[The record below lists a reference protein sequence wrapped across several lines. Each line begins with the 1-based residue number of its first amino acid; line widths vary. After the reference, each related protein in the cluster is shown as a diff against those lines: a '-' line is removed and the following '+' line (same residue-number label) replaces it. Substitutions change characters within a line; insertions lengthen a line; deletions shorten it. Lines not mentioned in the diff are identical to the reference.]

1 MVGKSFIAALVCAVA
16 LVGAA
21 PLDRSAELV
30 PVPVRPMN
38 LAASAVAHRIVAVGD
53 IHSDIKAAVNVL
65 KMAGLIDSKEN
76 WIGGT
81 DTFISTAS
89 SRKKT
94 GDLVDRGADTIAVY
108 KLFQKLRPQAAA
120 AGGEIVN
127 LLGNHEVMNMGGD
140 LRYVTKEDT
149 ASFGGA
155 SKRKA
160 AWNVKSG
167 WIGQFVSQNFK
178 ITHIQNGHTVFSH
191 GDQHVDWAKLGVDT
205 LNQMSRDNIMAGKF
219 KEPIFRTPGPLW
231 NRALA
236 ENDGGDKKTCADIET
251 IKKYYGVKRLVSGH
265 TAQDDTGRILSRCN
279 GSYLVIDTG
288 NSAYYGSHY
297 SALEILE
304 MADGTQNA
312 YAIYTSGKVPI

>member
-1 MVGKSFIAALVCAVA
+1 
-16 LVGAA
+16 
-21 PLDRSAELV
+21 
-30 PVPVRPMN
+30 
-38 LAASAVAHRIVAVGD
+38 
-53 IHSDIKAAVNVL
+53 
-65 KMAGLIDSKEN
+65 
-76 WIGGT
+76 
-81 DTFISTAS
+81 
-89 SRKKT
+89 
-94 GDLVDRGADTIAVY
+94 
-108 KLFQKLRPQAAA
+108 
-120 AGGEIVN
+120 
-127 LLGNHEVMNMGGD
+127 MNMGGD

>member
-30 PVPVRPMN
+30 PIPVRPLN

-53 IHSDIKAAVNVL
+53 IHSDVKACVGVL
-65 KMAGLIDSKEN
+65 KLAGLIDSKEN

-81 DTFISTAS
+81 NTFIS
-89 SRKKT
+89 T

-120 AGGEIVN
+120 AGGEIIN

-140 LRYVTKEDT
+140 LRYVTKEDI
-149 ASFGGA
+149 ASFGGS

-160 AWNVKSG
+160 AWDVNSG

-191 GDQHVDWAKLGVDT
+191 GDQHPDWAKLGVDT
-205 LNQMSRDNIMAGKF
+205 LNQMSYDNIMAGKF

-236 ENDGGDKKTCADIET
+236 ENEGGDNVTCADIET

-265 TAQDDTGRILSRCN
+265 TPQDETGRILSRCN
-279 GSYLVIDTG
+279 GSYMVIDTG
-288 NSAYYGSHY
+288 ISAYYGTHY

-304 MADGTQNA
+304 MTDGTQGV
-312 YAIYTSGKVPI
+312 YAIYPSGKSPI

>member
-1 MVGKSFIAALVCAVA
+1 
-16 LVGAA
+16 
-21 PLDRSAELV
+21 
-30 PVPVRPMN
+30 
-38 LAASAVAHRIVAVGD
+38 
-53 IHSDIKAAVNVL
+53 
-65 KMAGLIDSKEN
+65 
-76 WIGGT
+76 
-81 DTFISTAS
+81 
-89 SRKKT
+89 
-94 GDLVDRGADTIAVY
+94 
-108 KLFQKLRPQAAA
+108 
-120 AGGEIVN
+120 
-127 LLGNHEVMNMGGD
+127 MGGD

-205 LNQMSRDNIMAGKF
+205 LNEMSYDNIMAGKF
-219 KEPIFRTPGPLW
+219 KEPIFKTPGPLW

-236 ENDGGDKKTCADIET
+236 ENEGGDKKTCADIET

-288 NSAYYGSHY
+288 ISAYYGKPSLFFSLFY
-297 SALEILE
+297 LSE
-304 MADGTQNA
+304 
-312 YAIYTSGKVPI
+312 Y

>member
-30 PVPVRPMN
+30 PVPVRPVN

-53 IHSDIKAAVNVL
+53 IHSDVKAAVSVL
-65 KMAGLIDSKEN
+65 KMAGLIDSQEN

-81 DTFISTAS
+81 NTFIS
-89 SRKKT
+89 T

-205 LNQMSRDNIMAGKF
+205 LNEMSYDNIMAGKF
-219 KEPIFRTPGPLW
+219 KEPIFKTPGPLW

-236 ENDGGDKKTCADIET
+236 ENEGGDKKTCADIET

-288 NSAYYGSHY
+288 ISAYYGSHY

-304 MADGTQNA
+304 MTDGTQSA
-312 YAIYTSGKVPI
+312 YAIYPSGKVPI

>member
-53 IHSDIKAAVNVL
+53 IHSDIKAA
-65 KMAGLIDSKEN
+65 
-76 WIGGT
+76 
-81 DTFISTAS
+81 
-89 SRKKT
+89 

-205 LNQMSRDNIMAGKF
+205 LNQMSHDNIMAGKF

-304 MADGTQNA
+304 MTDGTQSA